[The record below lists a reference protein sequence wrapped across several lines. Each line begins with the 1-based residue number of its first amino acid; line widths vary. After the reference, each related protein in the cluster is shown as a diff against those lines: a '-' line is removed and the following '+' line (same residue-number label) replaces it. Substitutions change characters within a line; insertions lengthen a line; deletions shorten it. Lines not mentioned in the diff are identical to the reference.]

1 MSVAEALE
9 AGEISPFPPSNKRQ
23 MIQDTL
29 QRLIVIGRLG
39 PGTPLVETQLA
50 AEFRSSQAPVREAL
64 MKLQETG
71 LVVRNGYRGT
81 VVATTSMDEARE
93 MVAVRLR
100 LETSGARR
108 AAGRFDAAM
117 RDRLAGLIGD
127 MEGAAEAGDLFAL
140 TELDRAFHLAIFERA
155 ELPSLEPI
163 LTRCFLHVHRA
174 ALANPARARPMLQSA
189 RRHWSIVAALDSG
202 DAEAAAAALAG
213 HISNVIEGMP
223 PVDGDHP
230 G

>member
-9 AGEISPFPPSNKRQ
+9 AGEFNPFPPSNKRQ
-23 MIQDTL
+23 MIQETL

-50 AEFRSSQAPVREAL
+50 AEFGSSQAPVREAL
-64 MKLQETG
+64 MKLQEAG

-93 MVAVRLR
+93 MVAVRRR
-100 LETSGARR
+100 LETTGVRR
-108 AAGRFDAAM
+108 AVARFDRGM
-117 RDRLAGLIGD
+117 RDRLADLIAD
-127 MEGAAEAGDLFAL
+127 MEAAAGAEDLFAL
-140 TELDRAFHLAIFERA
+140 TELDRAFHMAIFERA

-174 ALANPARARPMLQSA
+174 ALASPARARPMLQSA
-189 RRHWSIVAALDSG
+189 RWHWTIVEALDSG
-202 DAEAAAAALAG
+202 CPDRAAAALAD
-213 HISNVIEGMP
+213 HINNVIEGMP
-223 PVDGDHP
+223 PVEDDEA
-230 G
+230 

>member
-1 MSVAEALE
+1 MSVAEALG
-9 AGEISPFPPSNKRQ
+9 AGEISPFPQVNKRQ
-23 MIQDTL
+23 AIQETL
-29 QRLIVIGRLG
+29 QRLIVTGRLA

-64 MKLQETG
+64 MKLQEAG

-100 LETSGARR
+100 LETSGVRR
-108 AAGRFDAAM
+108 AAARFDADLH
-117 RDRLAGLIGD
+117 DRLAGLIAE
-127 MEGAAEAGDLFAL
+127 MESAAGRGDLFAL

-163 LTRCFLHVHRA
+163 LTRCVLHVHRA
-174 ALANPARARPMLQSA
+174 ALANPARARPMLESA
-189 RRHWSIVAALDSG
+189 RWHWPIVEALGSG
-202 DAEAAAAALAG
+202 DPDAAVTALSE
-213 HISNVIEGMP
+213 HINNVIEGMP
-223 PVDGDHP
+223 PIESDTP

>member
-1 MSVAEALE
+1 MSVAEALG
-9 AGEISPFPPSNKRQ
+9 AGEISPFPQVNKRQ
-23 MIQDTL
+23 AIQETL
-29 QRLIVIGRLG
+29 QRLIVTGRLA

-64 MKLQETG
+64 MKLQEAG

-100 LETSGARR
+100 LETSGVRR
-108 AAGRFDAAM
+108 AVARYDAVL
-117 RDRLAGLIGD
+117 RGRLAGLIAE
-127 MEGAAEAGDLFAL
+127 MESAAGRGDLFGL

-163 LTRCFLHVHRA
+163 LTRCVLHVHRA
-174 ALANPARARPMLQSA
+174 ALANPARARPMLESA
-189 RRHWSIVAALDSG
+189 RWHWPIVEALGSG
-202 DAEAAAAALAG
+202 DPDAAAAALSE
-213 HISNVIEGMP
+213 HINNVIEGMP
-223 PVDGDHP
+223 PIESDTP

>member
-23 MIQDTL
+23 MIQESL

-50 AEFRSSQAPVREAL
+50 AEFGSSQAPVREAL
-64 MKLQETG
+64 MKLQEAG

-81 VVATTSMDEARE
+81 VVATTSMEEARE
-93 MVAVRLR
+93 MLAVRLR
-100 LETSGARR
+100 LETSGVRR
-108 AAGRFDAAM
+108 AVAGFDAAL
-117 RDRLAGLIGD
+117 RRRLATLIED
-127 MEGAAEAGDLFAL
+127 MEAAAKAEDLFAM

-163 LTRCFLHVHRA
+163 LTRCVLHVHRA
-174 ALANPARARPMLQSA
+174 SLANPARARSLLQSA
-189 RRHWSIVAALDSG
+189 RWHWPIVTALDSG
-202 DAEAAAAALAG
+202 CPETAAVALAE
-213 HISNVIEGMP
+213 HINNVIEGMP
-223 PVDGDHP
+223 PVESDNP
-230 G
+230 R